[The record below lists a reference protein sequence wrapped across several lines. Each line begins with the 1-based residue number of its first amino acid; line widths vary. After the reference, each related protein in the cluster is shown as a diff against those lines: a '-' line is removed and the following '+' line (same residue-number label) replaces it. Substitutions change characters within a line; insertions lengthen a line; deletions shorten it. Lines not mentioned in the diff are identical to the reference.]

1 MQLYLTVC
9 FARVLDAWVRFVL
22 SHLPS
27 PPPPH
32 PPPPPPP
39 PQVFLGRYEK
49 DLMKKHPSL
58 VNMQVG
64 TKEKEEEEEK
74 KKDTRTET
82 AKDH

>member
-1 MQLYLTVC
+1 
-9 FARVLDAWVRFVL
+9 
-22 SHLPS
+22 
-27 PPPPH
+27 
-32 PPPPPPP
+32 
-39 PQVFLGRYEK
+39 VFLGRYEK

-58 VNMQVG
+58 ANMQVG